1 MDKPSLRSVRVRI
14 TAVATLVVAVAITL
28 AGFALV
34 HVIEN
39 KLLGKIRTQGQA
51 QLDAAEAQLD
61 GGVPPDQLRTVIVGS
76 PGFVQ
81 VFDTEGQPV
90 TGIAG
95 AAGPGA
101 IGGGSPFPFTTYL
114 ENGMLVDGTTEISVP
129 LAGHSTAI
137 QFDVQSST
145 VQTAAGQAFTV
156 VVASPLDGVDRSIDA
171 LKGSLLTAL
180 PFVVALVALVAWLV
194 VGRALQPVE
203 AMRREVESIT
213 ATTMHR
219 RVPEPRTSDEISR
232 LAHTMNAMLDRLET
246 SAAQQRQFVSDASHE
261 LRSPIAA
268 IRAELEVAL
277 LAGERADWPQ
287 VAEGVLEEENRLEVL
302 VADLLL
308 LASVDEQN
316 PAHDAVPIDL
326 RALAVAEAARSR
338 RIAVT
343 VLESDAV
350 YVFGR
355 GDQLTRVVGNL
366 LDNAARFAHHRVQ
379 LALSTDG
386 RSVRV
391 AVDDDGPGIAPHDR
405 QRVFER
411 FTRLDQSRARNAGG
425 AGLGLALAKGIV
437 ERHRGTI
444 RIDDS
449 PLGGA
454 RAIVELPAVAGQAL
468 TNR

>member
-14 TAVATLVVAVAITL
+14 TAVATLVVAAAIAV

-34 HVIEN
+34 QAIEH
-39 KLLGKIRTQGQA
+39 KLLDKVRTQGQA
-51 QLDAAEAQLD
+51 QLDATEAQLVD
-61 GGVPPDQLRTVIVGS
+61 GGVPIDQLKPFVIGTTGNVL
-76 PGFVQ
+76 
-81 VFDTEGQPV
+81 VFDNQGRLV
-90 TGIAG
+90 TGVAG
-95 AAGPGA
+95 GVGV
-101 IGGGSPFPFTTYL
+101 GGEPFPLTAYL
-114 ENGMLVDGTTEISVP
+114 ENGVLVDGTTEISVP
-129 LAGHSTAI
+129 LAGHQTAI
-137 QFDVQSST
+137 PFDVQSTT
-145 VQTAAGQAFTV
+145 VQTAAGQAYRV
-156 VVASPLDGVDRSIDA
+156 VVASPLDGVEESINA

-213 ATTMHR
+213 GATIHR

-232 LAHTMNAMLDRLET
+232 LAHTMNAMLDRLEA

-277 LAGERADWPQ
+277 RAGERADWPQ
-287 VAEGVLEEENRLEVL
+287 VAEGLLEEENRLEVL

-308 LASVDEQN
+308 LASVDEQSIS
-316 PAHDAVPIDL
+316 ADDAPIDIKEL
-326 RALAVAEAARSR
+326 VVAESARSR

-343 VLESDAV
+343 VFPGDAA
-350 YVFGR
+350 YVIGR
-355 GDQLTRVVGNL
+355 GDQLARVIGNL
-366 LDNAARFAHHRVQ
+366 LDNATRFAHGEVEV
-379 LALSTDG
+379 ALSTDG
-386 RSVRV
+386 RTVRV
-391 AVDDDGPGIAPHDR
+391 AVDDDGPGIAMHDR

-411 FTRLDQSRARNAGG
+411 FTRLDQSRARDAGG

-444 RIDDS
+444 RVDDS

-454 RAIVELPAVAGQAL
+454 RVVVELPAVGAQAL
-468 TNR
+468 TKR